1 MRTAGLAVPAMLLLA
16 AACQPAA
23 PAGLTDKDKAT
34 IDSLDQQFTGLALK
48 GDFEGLVSAYYAD
61 DAVLLPP
68 NAPPAT
74 GHAAIVA
81 FFRTFPPITSFQL
94 HTAEVEGA
102 GDLAYLRGHYVMT
115 FTPPGGAAI
124 ADSGKYL
131 EIWRKQKDGS
141 WRAARDMFSSDVPLP
156 MPAAPDTTAKKPA
169 GKKKG

>member
-1 MRTAGLAVPAMLLLA
+1 MRRTSLVVSTLLLSA
-16 AACQPAA
+16 AACQPPA

-34 IDSLDQQFTGLALK
+34 IDSLDQKFTGLAIK
-48 GDFEGLVSAYYAD
+48 GDFDGLVSAYYSD

-81 FFRTFPPITSFQL
+81 FFRTFPPITAFQL
-94 HTAEVEGA
+94 HTAEIEGA

-115 FTPPGGAAI
+115 MTPPGGPAM

-131 EIWRKQKDGS
+131 EIWRKQSDGS
-141 WRAARDMFSSDVPLP
+141 WKAARDMFSSDVPLP
-156 MPAAPDTTAKKPA
+156 MPPAPDTTAKKPA